1 LPTRSAEG
9 SVKDIIHCP
18 AIEIRFESPTE
29 NHSRARPEG
38 DIVKSGNWLPRFEC
52 ISSPAAGVVFIS

>member
-1 LPTRSAEG
+1 MITWIRISIAYLLGLPTRSAEDG
-9 SVKDIIHCP
+9 VKDIIHCP

-38 DIVKSGNWLPRFEC
+38 DIVKSGIL
-52 ISSPAAGVVFIS
+52 